1 MALGKRLVPMTS
13 SPCSTGPA
21 PTTSGPVDTANAL
34 AAAPDQGV
42 AIHPHAVSGPS
53 QTEVVDAVDAP
64 VDRSAVA
71 LGALATLAAA
81 LIGSGWQIVSRHGVT
96 TSLGPLELAVL
107 RYAVP
112 ALLLAPLWCRR
123 SGWPPS
129 VSVAR
134 LVLLVLCG
142 GLPFGL
148 VVLAGV
154 QWAPAAHMGI
164 FMAGS
169 MPLFVAMGGW
179 VALGDRPGRVRVLGL
194 ALMLAGVLT
203 LGMGAWRD
211 GLAAWRGDLLFV
223 LAAAMWAVYTLAF
236 RGCGLSPWQGAALV
250 NLGSAVALLPVVL
263 VWGAPRLVSA
273 PWRDV
278 ALQAFGQGVMAGVLG
293 LVAYSVAIA
302 RLGTARAALSAALVP
317 VFTALGAAWL
327 LGESLEGRGWVAL
340 ALVLPGVVLA
350 SGAVSQGLGWLRAA
364 PKGTPDAAAPRH
376 WSSGTGFATA

>member
-1 MALGKRLVPMTS
+1 
-13 SPCSTGPA
+13 
-21 PTTSGPVDTANAL
+21 AL
-34 AAAPDQGV
+34 AA
-42 AIHPHAVSGPS
+42 
-53 QTEVVDAVDAP
+53 
-64 VDRSAVA
+64 
-71 LGALATLAAA
+71 LAAA

-96 TSLGPLELAVL
+96 TSLGPVELAVL

-129 VSVAR
+129 VSLAR

-154 QWAPAAHMGI
+154 QWAPAAHLGI

-179 VALGDRPGRVRVLGL
+179 LVLGDRPGRVRVLGL
-194 ALMLAGVLT
+194 VLMFAGVAT
-203 LGMGAWRD
+203 LSVGVWYE
-211 GLAAWRGDLLFV
+211 GLAAWQGDLLFV
-223 LAAAMWAVYTLAF
+223 LAAVIWAVYTLAF

-250 NLGSAVALLPVVL
+250 NLGSAVVLLPVVL

-302 RLGTARAALSAALVP
+302 RMGAARAALSAALVP

-340 ALVLPGVVLA
+340 ALVVPGVVLA

-364 PKGTPDAAAPRH
+364 RKAPQMQPYP
-376 WSSGTGFATA
+376 GTGPAVPALPPRSPGRSPRR

>member
-1 MALGKRLVPMTS
+1 MGKRLVPMTS

-350 SGAVSQGLGWLRAA
+350 SGAVSQNLGWLRAA

>member
-1 MALGKRLVPMTS
+1 MGKRLVPMTS

-164 FMAGS
+164 FMAG
-169 MPLFVAMGGW
+169 
-179 VALGDRPGRVRVLGL
+179 RR
-194 ALMLAGVLT
+194 
-203 LGMGAWRD
+203 
-211 GLAAWRGDLLFV
+211 
-223 LAAAMWAVYTLAF
+223 
-236 RGCGLSPWQGAALV
+236 
-250 NLGSAVALLPVVL
+250 
-263 VWGAPRLVSA
+263 WG
-273 PWRDV
+273 
-278 ALQAFGQGVMAGVLG
+278 
-293 LVAYSVAIA
+293 
-302 RLGTARAALSAALVP
+302 T
-317 VFTALGAAWL
+317 
-327 LGESLEGRGWVAL
+327 
-340 ALVLPGVVLA
+340 
-350 SGAVSQGLGWLRAA
+350 GLGGCVCWDL
-364 PKGTPDAAAPRH
+364 H
-376 WSSGTGFATA
+376 

>member
-1 MALGKRLVPMTS
+1 MTS
-13 SPCSTGPA
+13 SPCFTRPDPA
-21 PTTSGPVDTANAL
+21 TSGSADTADAL
-34 AAAPDQGV
+34 AAAPDLGL
-42 AIHPHAVSGPS
+42 AARPYAVSGPP
-53 QTEVVDAVDAP
+53 QTGVVDVIAAP
-64 VDRSAVA
+64 VDRSALA
-71 LGALATLAAA
+71 LGVLAALAAA

-96 TSLGPLELAVL
+96 TSLGPVELAVL

-123 SGWPPS
+123 NGWPPS
-129 VSVAR
+129 VSMAR

-154 QWAPAAHMGI
+154 QWAPAAHLGI

-179 VALGDRPGRVRVLGL
+179 LVLGDRPGRVRVLGL
-194 ALMLAGVLT
+194 VLLFAGVAT
-203 LGMGAWRD
+203 LSVGVWYE

-223 LAAAMWAVYTLAF
+223 LAAVMWAVYTLAF

-302 RLGTARAALSAALVP
+302 RLGAARAALSAALVP

-327 LGESLEGRGWVAL
+327 LGESLGGRGWVAL
-340 ALVLPGVVLA
+340 ALVVPGVVLA
-350 SGAVSQGLGWLRAA
+350 SGAVSQGLAWLWAA
-364 PKGTPDAAAPRH
+364 PKALKMPPSPDTGPAVPALPPR
-376 WSSGTGFATA
+376 SPGRSPRR

>member
-1 MALGKRLVPMTS
+1 MTS
-13 SPCSTGPA
+13 SPCSTRPA
-21 PTTSGPVDTANAL
+21 SIHTGTAHTANAL
-34 AAAPDQGV
+34 PAVPDQGLTT
-42 AIHPHAVSGPS
+42 HPYAVSGPP
-53 QTEVVDAVDAP
+53 QTRVVDAIDAP
-64 VDRSAVA
+64 DNRSSLA
-71 LGALATLAAA
+71 LGVLAALAAA

-96 TSLGPLELAVL
+96 TSLGPVELAVL

-123 SGWPPS
+123 SCWPPS

-164 FMAGS
+164 FMAGC
-169 MPLFVAMGGW
+169 MPLFVALGGW
-179 VALGDRPGRVRVLGL
+179 ALLGDRPGRGRVLGFV
-194 ALMLAGVLT
+194 LMLAGVTT
-203 LGMGAWRD
+203 LGVGVWHD

-223 LAAAMWAVYTLAF
+223 LAAVMWAVYTLAF

-293 LVAYSVAIA
+293 LVVYSAAIA
-302 RLGTARAALSAALVP
+302 RLGAARAALSAALVP
-317 VFTALGAAWL
+317 VSTALGAAWL
-327 LGESLEGRGWVAL
+327 LEESLEGRGWVAL
-340 ALVLPGVVLA
+340 ALVVPGVVLA
-350 SGAVSQGLGWLRAA
+350 SGAVSQRLGWLRGESKA
-364 PKGTPDAAAPRH
+364 PQMPPCP
-376 WSSGTGFATA
+376 GTGPAGQALPPRSPGRSPRR

>member
-1 MALGKRLVPMTS
+1 M
-13 SPCSTGPA
+13 
-21 PTTSGPVDTANAL
+21 
-34 AAAPDQGV
+34 

-340 ALVLPGVVLA
+340 ALVVPGVVLA